1 MAVVKIK
8 TKSGFECEVDESVA
22 NDMEVLDLVV
32 DIEKGNVLKYPALL
46 AKLMGEETKRRLYN
60 HVRVD
65 GRVPCDA
72 IDTEITEIFVALN
85 GGKN

>member
-8 TKSGFECEVDESVA
+8 TKSGFECEIDEVVV

-32 DIEKGNVLKYPALL
+32 DIEKGNALKYPELL
-46 AKLMGEETKRRLYN
+46 TKLLSEETKRRLYD
-60 HVRVD
+60 HVRVA
-65 GRVPCDA
+65 GRVPYAA
-72 IDTEITEIFVALN
+72 IDAEITEIFVALN

>member
-8 TKSGFECEVDESVA
+8 TKSGFECEIDEVVV

-32 DIEKGNVLKYPALL
+32 DIEKGNALKYPELL
-46 AKLMGEETKRRLYN
+46 DKLMGKETKQRLYD

-65 GRVPCDA
+65 GRVPYAA
-72 IDTEITEIFVALN
+72 IDAEITEIFVVLN